1 MGDSRE
7 RYYDDWDDYRSLCD
21 KHNERFVEMYSDHYD
36 WLEEFDNGDTTL
48 RFEEYKEKKEDER
61 LIRKQEN
68 LRDELRKITGE
79 LNR

>member
-48 RFEEYKEKKEDER
+48 RFKEYNEKKEDER

-68 LRDELRKITGE
+68 LRDDLRKITGE